1 MNKDLSNFISDLTLS
16 TVILV
21 ILILFIILFI
31 RRFFSRESRF
41 SLTFL
46 FLVIMCA
53 AGYLYLDQKN
63 MTKMKLSEF
72 AEMVFPADEPT
83 SYVYTTRE
91 GHNMGRTYTRYTFSN
106 PMPRLKLAMDT
117 AGKYFIMK
125 DLKPLNRVLAH
136 IGLPRVDE
144 EKPEL
149 VAITGKSSDSY
160 SYVWENYAGG
170 GTLIVQRTICD
181 EDVEL
186 GTPHCLSAITIYR

>member
-1 MNKDLSNFISDLTLS
+1 MSKDLSNFISDLTIS

-21 ILILFIILFI
+21 ILILFLILFI

-46 FLVIMCA
+46 FLIILCA

-83 SYVYTTRE
+83 SYAYTTRQ
-91 GHNMGRTYTRYTFSN
+91 GYDKGRPFTRYSFSR

-117 AGKYFIMK
+117 AGTYFTMK
-125 DLKPLNRVLAH
+125 DLKPLNRVLAY
-136 IGLPRVDE
+136 IGLPRVEE

-170 GTLIVQRTICD
+170 GTLIVKRTICD

-186 GTPHCLSAITIYR
+186 GTPHCLSTITIYR